1 MPLPTH
7 IDLQIVTPDRLLVR
21 EQVDEV
27 EIPGTE
33 GYFGVLPGHTPML
46 ASLSVGELW
55 YRKGQ
60 EKTYLAIAYGFAEV
74 LPDRV
79 TILAQLA
86 ELACGRGQKARRGP
100 PHAAQ
105 GGNRLRTG
113 PRRPD
118 QVAGAPAGCL
128 AHAVV
133 GSRRPPADAAAAEL
147 TRVDAVPHEECRTG
161 CAGGSYFDVLFS
173 AFRIWRPALT

>member
-1 MPLPTH
+1 MALPTS
-7 IDLQIVTPDRLLVR
+7 IELQIVTPDKMLVR

-46 ASLSVGELW
+46 ASLAVGEMW

-60 EKTYLAIAYGFAEV
+60 EKIYLSLANGFCEV

-86 ELACGRGQKARRGP
+86 ERAEDIDIARAEEAKRRAEARLVQAKDIDYERARTALVKSLARLQVASRSQFAGRVGRQRMP
-100 PHAAQ
+100 PHQA
-105 GGNRLRTG
+105 
-113 PRRPD
+113 
-118 QVAGAPAGCL
+118 
-128 AHAVV
+128 
-133 GSRRPPADAAAAEL
+133 
-147 TRVDAVPHEECRTG
+147 
-161 CAGGSYFDVLFS
+161 
-173 AFRIWRPALT
+173 

>member
-1 MPLPTH
+1 MALPTS
-7 IDLQIVTPDRLLVR
+7 IELQIVTPDKLLVR

-27 EIPGTE
+27 EIPGSE

-60 EKTYLAIAYGFAEV
+60 EKTFLAIAYGFAEV

-86 ELACGRGQKARRGP
+86 ERAEDIDVSRAEEAKKRAEMRLTQSKADVDYGRARAALTKSLA
-100 PHAAQ
+100 
-105 GGNRLRTG
+105 RL
-113 PRRPD
+113 
-118 QVAGAPAGCL
+118 QVAREVVEL
-128 AHAVV
+128 ADRALEVLLLDLVV
-133 GSRRPPADAAAAEL
+133 GRR
-147 TRVDAVPHEECRTG
+147 H
-161 CAGGSYFDVLFS
+161 S
-173 AFRIWRPALT
+173 ARSL